1 MKSLPYED
9 THGKRQPMRLLNAS
23 ILASGARYRMGEGP
37 AEVYERLGPRLL
49 LAQLKDA
56 RRSTAQEGGWQLVLL
71 GEGEVP
77 VREMLGLLAAGGYVG
92 WVSVECEK
100 HWHPDIEES
109 AVALPQHLKVIK
121 EWMQDL
127 NGRDAL
133 PRAPGPRV

>member
-1 MKSLPYED
+1 
-9 THGKRQPMRLLNAS
+9 
-23 ILASGARYRMGEGP
+23 MGEGP

-100 HWHPDIEES
+100 HWHPDIEEP
-109 AVALPQHLKVIK
+109 AVALL
-121 EWMQDL
+121 
-127 NGRDAL
+127 
-133 PRAPGPRV
+133 RAGPRPWRILKRILFTGMPQ